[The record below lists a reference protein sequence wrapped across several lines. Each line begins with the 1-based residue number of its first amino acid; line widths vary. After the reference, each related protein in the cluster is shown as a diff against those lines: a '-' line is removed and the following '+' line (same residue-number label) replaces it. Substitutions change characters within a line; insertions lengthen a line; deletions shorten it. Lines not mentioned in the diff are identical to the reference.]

1 MRNRSAYRRDAYWNT
16 ILTALEQAGTAGTIR
31 EMLRST
37 PQSNAGINRIS
48 CKKFILSGNDFVLLI
63 TAYISEVSARMDSE
77 NTEIVFTMLQM
88 GNSSCCLPKT
98 ESGTMNS
105 WG

>member
-1 MRNRSAYRRDAYWNT
+1 MGSK
-16 ILTALEQAGTAGTIR
+16 
-31 EMLRST
+31 
-37 PQSNAGINRIS
+37 AGIQKIS
-48 CKKFILSGNDFVLLI
+48 LYLDNNPVHPI

-77 NTEIVFTMLQM
+77 KTEIVFTMLQM